1 MTGAPCAARATPRR
15 DEPLDVVVL
24 LAPDRQGAYAQLFEA
39 IVQVKL
45 HDHTAVLVV
54 FGHGVDDE
62 TLRGAEAAGAD
73 FCVVEPA
80 STDLFRHIERARTEH
95 RSNPSTAP
103 TAPTA
108 PPDARRPLARS

>member
-1 MTGAPCAARATPRR
+1 MTGAPCAARATRR

-73 FCVVEPA
+73 FWVVEPA